1 VASREDNST
10 SNTIKMKDNKPALF
24 VGSRQFQVK
33 DEANEL
39 SFPVLVQYPTHQL
52 SSVTPF
58 GPYSMDVSSDA
69 KIIDGQFPLVIISH
83 GNSGSPLLYQTIS
96 TFLAKNGYI
105 VAMLEHYG
113 NNRNNNELEKS
124 IKNLQYRPRH
134 LSLTIDYLLRENIF
148 GQSIATDKIAVIGHS
163 FGGYT
168 ALALAGGKPWLQS
181 RQQITV
187 HNDPRIK
194 ALILMA
200 PAAAYYLPENSLD
213 QVTIPILLF
222 IAEQDEYTPKKWTAD
237 VILNGV
243 PDKSK
248 VTLKT
253 IKNAGHFSFI
263 SPFPKTMQN
272 PNFLP
277 STDPEGFDREAFHK
291 ELPLEILNF
300 LGQNLN
306 GN

>member
-1 VASREDNST
+1 MN
-10 SNTIKMKDNKPALF
+10 DNKSALF

-33 DEANEL
+33 DEANDIV
-39 SFPVLVQYPTHQL
+39 FPVLVYYPSLQP

-58 GPYSMDVSSDA
+58 GPYSIDVSTDA

-83 GNSGSPLLYQTIS
+83 GNSGSPFLYRTIS

-134 LSLTIDYLLRENIF
+134 LSLTIDYLLSENVF
-148 GQSIATDKIAVIGHS
+148 GQSLATDKIGVIGHS

-168 ALALAGGKPWLQS
+168 ALAIAGGTPWLQS
-181 RQQITV
+181 GQQIEV

-213 QVTIPILLF
+213 QVNIPILLF
-222 IAEQDEYTPKKWTAD
+222 IAEKDQYTPKKWTAD

-263 SPFPKTMQN
+263 SPFPPTMKS

-277 STDPEGFDREAFHK
+277 STDPEGFDREAFHQ
-291 ELPLEILNF
+291 ELPLEILDF
-300 LGQNLN
+300 LEDKINKIVIA
-306 GN
+306 

>member
-10 SNTIKMKDNKPALF
+10 SNTIKMNDNEPVLF

-33 DEANEL
+33 DETNEL
-39 SFPVLVQYPTHQL
+39 AFPVLVQYPTHQL

-83 GNSGSPLLYQTIS
+83 GNSGSPLLCQTIS

-148 GQSIATDKIAVIGHS
+148 GQSIAKDKIAVIGHS

-181 RQQITV
+181 GQQIKV

-213 QVTIPILLF
+213 QVSIPILLF
-222 IAEQDEYTPKKWTAD
+222 IAEQDEYTPKKWTID

-248 VTLKT
+248 VTLKE